1 MTKIKVHIVIGIS
14 TYNIMPVNQSTTNRA
29 CKNMNFNNLHKIF
42 SLWRGK
48 IIRGLMRS
56 RISISVSRNK
66 SAQNASS
73 TFGSFKQQS
82 IFFTIYLY

>member
-1 MTKIKVHIVIGIS
+1 
-14 TYNIMPVNQSTTNRA
+14 
-29 CKNMNFNNLHKIF
+29 MNFNNLDKIF

-56 RISISVSRNK
+56 RILKKISISRNK

-82 IFFTIYLY
+82 IFYNIFVLGNTLAVLTFPY

>member
-14 TYNIMPVNQSTTNRA
+14 TLQYYAGKIRVQLIAHVKKNQIFFYNLRR
-29 CKNMNFNNLHKIF
+29 IF

-48 IIRGLMRS
+48 IIRGLALRS
-56 RISISVSRNK
+56 RTLISISRNK

-73 TFGSFKQQS
+73 TFGSFK
-82 IFFTIYLY
+82 